1 MDDVQR
7 ALQAVFREVLHGPP
21 VGNAYILNSGDD
33 GLLGSLNR
41 LSADEAS
48 ARRDGRASVAAHVHH
63 VHYGLNLLNRW
74 LRGEHSYADA
84 RFAESWTHQVVD
96 QAEWRELRAALGR
109 EALDWTTAVGE
120 RTTWDEE
127 AWINVIAVIAHTA
140 YHLGAIR
147 QLTAAA
153 VGPRAAD

>member
-1 MDDVQR
+1 MDDVPR
-7 ALQAVFREVLHGPP
+7 ALQAVFREVLNGPP
-21 VGNAYILNSGDD
+21 IGRAYILNSGDD

-48 ARRDGRASVAAHVHH
+48 ARPDGRSSVAAHVHH
-63 VHYGLNLLNRW
+63 VHYGLTLLNRW
-74 LRGEHSYADA
+74 LRGENSYADA
-84 RFAESWTHQVVD
+84 KFAESWRHQAVD
-96 QAEWRELRAALGR
+96 EAQWRELRAALAR
-109 EALDWTTAVGE
+109 EAQDWTAAVGE

-127 AWINVIAVIAHTA
+127 AWINVIAITAHTA

-153 VGPRAAD
+153 SGPRAAD